1 MKGNIFTWCNI
12 SYFKMTNNILCIGF
26 TINTIDGDITIPVI
40 GMKHIRIKND
50 IKNDLQNYIPKLE
63 KKRKFLKYLLLIKY
77 SNLPTEMIDK
87 IMDMFSNLIELD
99 GKHFATV
106 LRLPFISIISPVE
119 APNKSIA
126 S

>member
-1 MKGNIFTWCNI
+1 MVIDYFDDITIRHILNVKKYNTIYKTELPKKSNI

-63 KKRKFLKYLLLIKY
+63 KKRKFTKYLILIKY

-87 IMDMFSNLIELD
+87 IFYYY
-99 GKHFATV
+99 
-106 LRLPFISIISPVE
+106 
-119 APNKSIA
+119 
-126 S
+126 